1 MFYLLKFKKL
11 TMPKFKVEV
20 TRRVDTSKTVFVDAK
35 DPNFAAIKAINTAV
49 DDGFV

>member
-1 MFYLLKFKKL
+1 
-11 TMPKFKVEV
+11 MPKFKVEV